1 MPSNVLQQLI
11 QTGLFNMQQDEEM
24 DTMNITINEDY
35 LVQNI
40 KLLSAESAEQ
50 LSAIQNR
57 TEKLSEENKS
67 L

>member
-1 MPSNVLQQLI
+1 
-11 QTGLFNMQQDEEM
+11 MQQDEEM

>member
-1 MPSNVLQQLI
+1 MPSNVLQQMI